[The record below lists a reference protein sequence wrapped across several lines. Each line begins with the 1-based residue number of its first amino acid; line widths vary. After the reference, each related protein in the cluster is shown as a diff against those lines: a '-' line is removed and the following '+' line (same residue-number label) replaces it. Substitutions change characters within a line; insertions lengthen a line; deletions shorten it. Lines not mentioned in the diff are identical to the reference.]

1 MGGNGPL
8 PFVVPWHL
16 RGSLI
21 TWDSGAGRGE
31 PRESPSRWLL
41 NNTKSR
47 VKITLCFRQR
57 VRSGG
62 AGSVRV
68 PLSMPPPL
76 RCNKPPF
83 GDPMGLNGK
92 DLLHTYCKNTESG
105 DVSFQRTA
113 RSRLD
118 ISCPSMKLAPD
129 LRARREIPHDS
140 GWHRHEFA
148 LFKVTKSQK

>member
-41 NNTKSR
+41 NNKK
-47 VKITLCFRQR
+47 VKGKNNTLLRQR
-57 VRSGG
+57 VCSGG

-105 DVSFQRTA
+105 GCLVSENCTIKTRYFMPIHEIGPRFASKTGDSA
-113 RSRLD
+113 WFRV
-118 ISCPSMKLAPD
+118 AP
-129 LRARREIPHDS
+129 AWICII
-140 GWHRHEFA
+140 
-148 LFKVTKSQK
+148 